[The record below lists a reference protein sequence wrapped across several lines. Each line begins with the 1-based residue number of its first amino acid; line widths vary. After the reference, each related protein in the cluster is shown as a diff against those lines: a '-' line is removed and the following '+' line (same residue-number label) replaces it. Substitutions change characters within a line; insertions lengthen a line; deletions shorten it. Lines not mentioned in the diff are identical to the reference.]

1 MVWQREMAFS
11 SSMPQLKTDL
21 DLVVQPVIP
30 AQTVRVV
37 WLVLGLLHPVVE
49 EHMLHFIKQALQGQ
63 TIYRC
68 NYDSPAG
75 YSHNQLTDQVAQQH
89 VQS

>member
-30 AQTVRVV
+30 GQMVRVV
-37 WLVLGLLHPVVE
+37 WLVLGQLHPVVE
-49 EHMLHFIKQALQGQ
+49 EHMLHFIKQAILGQ
-63 TIYRC
+63 TI
-68 NYDSPAG
+68 
-75 YSHNQLTDQVAQQH
+75 
-89 VQS
+89 